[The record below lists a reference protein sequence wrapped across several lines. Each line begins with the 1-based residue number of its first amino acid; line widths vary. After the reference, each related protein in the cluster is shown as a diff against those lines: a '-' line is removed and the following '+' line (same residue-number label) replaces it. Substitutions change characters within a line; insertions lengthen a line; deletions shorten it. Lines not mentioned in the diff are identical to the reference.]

1 MATIKLGTV
10 TLKET
15 KYGYFDETQP
25 REWMQK
31 EFTTTYQ
38 YQARDEAKRKGY
50 EYAEEG
56 WKLQRR
62 PDGKGPWKDAEPT
75 SRYSDNW
82 YHRLIDAKASFIALA
97 QQKATGYAYEDPFL
111 AHLAEQLRQ
120 NEAEAVAQNEAF
132 HQKHIREFAKVADT
146 FFVEAN
152 RLYLQ
157 VGDPA
162 KHEEKLTALELTP
175 EVLAQ
180 LKGLL
185 AEAG

>member
-38 YQARDEAKRKGY
+38 YQAKDEAKPPYVGY
-50 EYAEEG
+50 SLG

-62 PDGKGPWKDAEPT
+62 PDSKGPWKDAPV
-75 SRYSDNW
+75 SGYGHNW
-82 YHRLIDAKASFIALA
+82 YQQLVEAKAAFIAVA
-97 QQKATGYAYEDPFL
+97 RQAAGYAYEDPFL